1 MWLETQP
8 HSIRLG
14 NREKEKKRK
23 ELLNAHTTL
32 QEYYLQYLF
41 ESVPSTGNCSFF
53 ITMGQDGIE
62 SPLLKNASR
71 FFFPPLSFPFPSCM
85 SPHLRLPPPSPERK
99 ERRKRNQWL
108 LRLFFSKGGIPSAPR
123 PPFLGGFLFHAR
135 GGGGGEI
142 WKKSLP
148 GHNGPRHAEVE
159 PLNTNKRRRRQTW
172 PPFSYVH
179 RSQTLFFSRR
189 SKRGLSFH
197 PFKRVFGK

>member
-71 FFFPPLSFPFPSCM
+71 FFFLPLSFPFPSCGT
-85 SPHLRLPPPSPERK
+85 PLAVAPPPSPKGEK
-99 ERRKRNQWL
+99 EEESRASAPFLSQ
-108 LRLFFSKGGIPSAPR
+108 GGIPLAPR
-123 PPFLGGFLFHAR
+123 PLLLGGSLFHAR
-135 GGGGGEI
+135 GGGGEI

-148 GHNGPRHAEVE
+148 CHNGQRHAEVE
-159 PLNTNKRRRRQTW
+159 PLNTNKRRRQTW
-172 PPFSYVH
+172 PPFSYVWKPD
-179 RSQTLFFSRR
+179 TIFFSRR

-197 PFKRVFGK
+197 PLKRGFGK